1 MEAVLDSSRYFV
13 IKVVDLDSGRHAFLG
28 LGFAE
33 RSDAFDFNVA
43 LQDFL
48 KYSRLKKLIGLYN
61 CCVSYIDE
69 QGMKLRLKNCSW

>member
-1 MEAVLDSSRYFV
+1 MLIGELFVACPYTDEKSVEAVLDSSRYFV

-48 KYSRLKKLIGLYN
+48 KYTPKID
-61 CCVSYIDE
+61 CVI
-69 QGMKLRLKNCSW
+69 